1 MSTSADEL
9 VADYLD
15 RLERELAEFPS
26 ARRRELVQ
34 EISEHIAEARAA
46 LESETEADVR
56 NLLDRM
62 GEPAD
67 IAAEAREAPAVPPAA
82 AAAPARRRSSAL
94 DVAALILLLVGGVVF
109 PVLGWFVGVLL
120 LWVSDSWTTSEK
132 LIGTFVVPG
141 GLALPVYLSLAG
153 TYTESCGGSGG
164 VPVTCVGE
172 PSGPMH
178 ALGIVLMLALFVLP
192 FVTTAFLARRRS
204 RSLALA

>member
-15 RLERELAEFPS
+15 RLERALAEFPS

-34 EISEHIAEARAA
+34 EISEHIADARAA

-109 PVLGWFVGVLL
+109 PVG
-120 LWVSDSWTTSEK
+120 SSEFFSSGFRTAGRPAK
-132 LIGTFVVPG
+132 SSSGHSSSRAAWLCPCISRLPGHTRKVAVVQ
-141 GLALPVYLSLAG
+141 AA
-153 TYTESCGGSGG
+153 
-164 VPVTCVGE
+164 
-172 PSGPMH
+172 
-178 ALGIVLMLALFVLP
+178 
-192 FVTTAFLARRRS
+192 S
-204 RSLALA
+204 R